1 MKFISTL
8 VARLSVS
15 NATCKMLAGPAA
27 AKVKSPG
34 LARAWSQAMLNKDEQ
49 ITVHGYRAKSEPFV
63 MTART
68 TDLPGGKEAILS
80 AQMMKSP
87 DLIVA
92 ERLQK
97 QRGHA
102 ALRASMI
109 NVHWLRFTL
118 TQQ

>member
-1 MKFISTL
+1 
-8 VARLSVS
+8 
-15 NATCKMLAGPAA
+15 
-27 AKVKSPG
+27 
-34 LARAWSQAMLNKDEQ
+34 MLNKDEQ

-97 QRGHA
+97 QRRA
-102 ALRASMI
+102 AMPRCVL
-109 NVHWLRFTL
+109 L
-118 TQQ
+118 

>member
-1 MKFISTL
+1 VNADVTCSPSSELIEGAPPGYGMKFISTL
-8 VARLSVS
+8 VARLS
-15 NATCKMLAGPAA
+15 
-27 AKVKSPG
+27 
-34 LARAWSQAMLNKDEQ
+34 RAWSQAMLNKDEQ

-97 QRGHA
+97 QRRA
-102 ALRASMI
+102 AMPRCVL
-109 NVHWLRFTL
+109 L
-118 TQQ
+118 